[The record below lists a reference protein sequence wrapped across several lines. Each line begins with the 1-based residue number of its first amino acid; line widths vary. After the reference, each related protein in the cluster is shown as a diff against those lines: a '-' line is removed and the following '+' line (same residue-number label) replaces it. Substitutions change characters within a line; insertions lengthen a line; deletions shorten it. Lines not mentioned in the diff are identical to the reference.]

1 LAAGAKDWDVSLG
14 DVDAFRAGLAPLAES
29 GKLAALLVQF
39 PTSFHAEG
47 PMREYLSW
55 VLEMFAGYPLAV
67 ELRHASW
74 FAEGAET
81 RERLAARTASLVLA
95 DSPEISSEA
104 ISLASNNVYAKEI
117 ASELIYLRLHGR
129 NAAAWWQHEHSED
142 RYNYLYSPTELAPVA
157 AAATEASQAGRKVM
171 AFMNNH
177 FSAKA
182 VANAAILRSQLGQS
196 VPGLYEREMVNR
208 YPDLDGIVTTSGL
221 PL

>member
-1 LAAGAKDWDVSLG
+1 
-14 DVDAFRAGLAPLAES
+14 
-29 GKLAALLVQF
+29 
-39 PTSFHAEG
+39 
-47 PMREYLSW
+47 
-55 VLEMFAGYPLAV
+55 
-67 ELRHASW
+67 
-74 FAEGAET
+74 
-81 RERLAARTASLVLA
+81 
-95 DSPEISSEA
+95 
-104 ISLASNNVYAKEI
+104 VYAKEI

-142 RYNYLYSPTELAPVA
+142 RYNYLYSPAELAPVA